1 MLLQDTLTDALEQ
14 TEARC
19 TAAEARA
26 ERAEAQLRAAGL
38 AGVPPPRPLVAT
50 GVAVVEGSRR
60 ANREMLLQL
69 ASASV
74 SGTPARTPAA
84 ANPFMA
90 APAPPVAAAAP
101 PAAPAAAV
109 AAMVAPVADVA
120 QQLPAAPA
128 AAVAAMVAP
137 VADVAVVSGGSP
149 VSVASPG
156 SSSSSSMS
164 YGSEGSS
171 VTGAG
176 SPPPLQPQLDQAPG
190 AGEGLLDLSGG
201 GAAGAVDVAGRR
213 QRQGEV
219 GGASQQ
225 RAELLYAAQRWS
237 SSQAATVP
245 VS

>member
-90 APAPPVAAAAP
+90 APAPPVAAE
-101 PAAPAAAV
+101 
-109 AAMVAPVADVA
+109 A
-120 QQLPAAPA
+120 QPAAPA

-225 RAELLYAAQRWS
+225 RAELLSAAQRWS

>member
-101 PAAPAAAV
+101 
-109 AAMVAPVADVA
+109 
-120 QQLPAAPA
+120 PAAPA